1 MRHRIKSSAMRTKE
15 AAAFRDWPCK
25 RHIGCLHVKAS
36 MHLKEYYFQRY
47 AGRASQPLP
56 QPLVIISIMTLRSS
70 LTCARARNECHK
82 RFFFCLPDSLPPRT
96 RIECATL
103 SRKDPAQVGFPKC
116 IVSER
121 NRDAS
126 PRREA
131 KINCRKRDRWPAFPQ
146 GQIKPAQ
153 SAGPDKVAQTDPKQF
168 SVTRFCSTSFGQ

>member
-1 MRHRIKSSAMRTKE
+1 LVHNLSADNTFGDIAVALGKSRMRHRIKSSAMRTKE

-82 RFFFCLPDSLPPRT
+82 RFFACP
-96 RIECATL
+96 
-103 SRKDPAQVGFPKC
+103 
-116 IVSER
+116 
-121 NRDAS
+121 
-126 PRREA
+126 
-131 KINCRKRDRWPAFPQ
+131 
-146 GQIKPAQ
+146 
-153 SAGPDKVAQTDPKQF
+153 
-168 SVTRFCSTSFGQ
+168 TRFRPGLVLNARLFHGKTLHRSDFPSVSFRSGTAMLHLDVKRR